1 MVQPTVPGIF
11 RCDTGD
17 LTSKW
22 HERMGILRAQLQG
35 VASIELTGQ
44 KEWVKH
50 GKTSNFHVFLFF
62 KYINTSRFSP
72 IGKLWGCPSSW
83 VDYRVDSG

>member
-1 MVQPTVPGIF
+1 MVQPTIPSIF

-17 LTSKW
+17 QKS

-35 VASIELTGQ
+35 VASIVLTGQ

-50 GKTSNFHVFLFF
+50 GKT
-62 KYINTSRFSP
+62 
-72 IGKLWGCPSSW
+72 
-83 VDYRVDSG
+83 